1 MSKISK
7 VRAIQVFDSRGVP
20 TISCKVNLDD
30 ATSAIAMVP
39 SGASTGSKEA
49 LELRDGNKA
58 YHGKG
63 VLNAVS
69 NVNEKLSS
77 LVIGKDPSDQ
87 NEIDKILIEFDGTSD
102 KSAIG
107 ANAILA
113 VSLATAKAASIMQK
127 IPLYKHFSNIY
138 KNITGDSANPVMPM
152 PMFNILNGGEH
163 SNNNIDIQ
171 EFMII
176 PKSGNSFI
184 DTIEIGYNVIQSL
197 KKNLIKLGLNTNIGD
212 EGGFAPYLSNTNEAL
227 DLLLKAI
234 SDSNYTPG
242 EDISIALDIASTEFF
257 EDGQYIFKG
266 EGLSRNR
273 EEMLKFYEKI
283 INNYPI
289 VSIEDGMSEDDFDGW
304 RELTEAFGDKV
315 QLVGDDFF
323 VTNIERLK
331 KGIEQ
336 KAGNAILIKPNQ
348 IGTLTETLE
357 TIMFAQK
364 NGFKTI
370 ISHRS
375 GETEDEIIADIAVG
389 SNSEQIKTG
398 SLARSDRTSKY
409 NQLIRIEEELG
420 ISGVLSKFPF

>member
-1 MSKISK
+1 MSAISNIIG
-7 VRAIQVFDSRGVP
+7 REILDSRGKP
-20 TISCKVNLDD
+20 TIEVDVILESG
-30 ATSAIAMVP
+30 ASGRASVP
-39 SGASTGSKEA
+39 SGASTGSYEA
-49 LELRDGNKA
+49 SEKRDNENRFG
-58 YHGKG
+58 GMG
-63 VLNAVS
+63 VRRAVDS
-69 NVNEKLSS
+69 VN
-77 LVIGKDPSDQ
+77 
-87 NEIDKILIEFDGTSD
+87 NEIFDVLSGLESQEQKLIDNSMIEIDGTSN
-102 KSAIG
+102 KSNLG
-107 ANAILA
+107 ANSILG
-113 VSLATAKAASIMQK
+113 VSLAVAKASATELGLS
-127 IPLYKHFSNIY
+127 LYKYIGGPF
-138 KNITGDSANPVMPM
+138 ANCLPIPM
-152 PMFNILNGGEH
+152 MNILNGGAH
-163 SNNNIDIQ
+163 ADNPIDIQ